1 MASARGG
8 FGYFADRFGHL
19 PEFFGWREMTTTI
32 EPPATVPAP
41 LEPPPAA
48 GARGRPS
55 ATRPEPS
62 PTPAEPS
69 DTFPDGPPA
78 GSAEVPRKVKVAL
91 GIAAIVGG
99 TVMGAI
105 GFYLSFGN
113 LSQAGHTVFGFS
125 EADAPFFAVGV
136 DVAIVTCLVL
146 DLFMATIRTS
156 WPLLRLLAHVMTL
169 ASVYFNAA
177 AHGAITEN
185 WDKALSHGLMP
196 ILFVIGVE
204 AGRRILVHQA
214 ALPADHDVIPAH
226 RWVLAGR
233 TTWRIFKVM
242 KLWDI
247 GYNEVVT
254 RERQR
259 AIFNAWNEYKAEV
272 AKAGLEEGSEAALA
286 RLPKKLEP
294 FGLTVDEALA
304 LPDRM
309 ARQELRRK
317 QEADKR
323 ARELEL
329 EKERAEHEA
338 EKERLAHRKEM
349 AALTADLTATEGVA
363 GAQARGAVAE
373 AEAKAEAQ
381 ARAAS
386 SLSEA
391 MESREAAEA
400 RKRAAE
406 ATAKAREAE
415 QRAAEAEAAKV
426 AALAKAKTDQ
436 AKVREAEQRVAEAD
450 AKAAEAQKRAAEAR
464 EATARLLRRAVEAE
478 DFANLTQRQ
487 RRVRITAR
495 MLLAAGEREVTN
507 EEIAAAIGVKSPG
520 TASEHRTEAVALIKG
535 GYPQYDPEVPP
546 RTEA

>member
-1 MASARGG
+1 LENSTEDAPQPAHGESGRQQQTSRQQRQAVWPCRAECSKHLAQCRPLRGGQAARARGETRAKIAGPVGVRRPVRVRSGALRRKRRAVASSFGRPPRARRGPAGRHGPDRIGGATHEEPYRGPGARRGPDGQGRDALRLVRTGPRPDPPPGRRPVVDAGRPSSPGPDGWWRRTSGSRPGRFRIMASARGG

-32 EPPATVPAP
+32 ELPATVPAP

-259 AIFNAWNEYKAEV
+259 AIFNAWNEYKA
-272 AKAGLEEGSEAALA
+272 
-286 RLPKKLEP
+286 
-294 FGLTVDEALA
+294 
-304 LPDRM
+304 
-309 ARQELRRK
+309 
-317 QEADKR
+317 
-323 ARELEL
+323 
-329 EKERAEHEA
+329 
-338 EKERLAHRKEM
+338 
-349 AALTADLTATEGVA
+349 
-363 GAQARGAVAE
+363 
-373 AEAKAEAQ
+373 
-381 ARAAS
+381 
-386 SLSEA
+386 
-391 MESREAAEA
+391 
-400 RKRAAE
+400 
-406 ATAKAREAE
+406 
-415 QRAAEAEAAKV
+415 
-426 AALAKAKTDQ
+426 
-436 AKVREAEQRVAEAD
+436 
-450 AKAAEAQKRAAEAR
+450 
-464 EATARLLRRAVEAE
+464 
-478 DFANLTQRQ
+478 
-487 RRVRITAR
+487 
-495 MLLAAGEREVTN
+495 
-507 EEIAAAIGVKSPG
+507 
-520 TASEHRTEAVALIKG
+520 
-535 GYPQYDPEVPP
+535 
-546 RTEA
+546 